1 MDKWITQAEFARRV
15 GVTANT
21 VQRGIDN
28 GRIKKDPVTK
38 KVNWTTEE
46 SQWYANVDPSQQR
59 ADKDPYGRRQN
70 QSKKISTDDSGE
82 FEDYNS
88 AKTKRAI
95 YEAKLKK
102 IEYEKTIGS
111 LIEKDVIKDASFKFG
126 KQIRDAVLT
135 IPERVG
141 AVYAAQVSSE
151 FESLLRE
158 KFPKIATEVL
168 QLIDQKKLEQI
179 SRNVW
184 NTESRSVLE
193 EIEKGIKV

>member
-1 MDKWITQAEFARRV
+1 MPEFVTQAEFARRV
-15 GVTANT
+15 GVNPQTIYNAI
-21 VQRGIDN
+21 QS
-28 GRIKKDPVTK
+28 GRIKRDSDKKINWEEEKINWVKNRDPTK
-38 KVNWTTEE
+38 ERPNT
-46 SQWYANVDPSQQR
+46 N
-59 ADKDPYGRRQN
+59 PYGRDRV
-70 QSKKISTDDSGE
+70 TDEKSSDDPE
-82 FEDYNS
+82 QFEDYNS

>member
-1 MDKWITQAEFARRV
+1 MPEFVTQAEFARRV
-15 GVTANT
+15 GVNPQTIYNAI
-21 VQRGIDN
+21 QS
-28 GRIKKDPVTK
+28 GRIKRD
-38 KVNWTTEE
+38 
-46 SQWYANVDPSQQR
+46 SD
-59 ADKDPYGRRQN
+59 
-70 QSKKISTDDSGE
+70 KKINWEEEKINWVKNRDPTKERPNTNPDGRDRVTDEKSSDDPE
-82 FEDYNS
+82 QFEDYNS

-126 KQIRDAVLT
+126 KHIRDAVLT

-141 AVYAAQVSSE
+141 AVYAAQISSE

-158 KFPKIATEVL
+158 KFPKVATEVL